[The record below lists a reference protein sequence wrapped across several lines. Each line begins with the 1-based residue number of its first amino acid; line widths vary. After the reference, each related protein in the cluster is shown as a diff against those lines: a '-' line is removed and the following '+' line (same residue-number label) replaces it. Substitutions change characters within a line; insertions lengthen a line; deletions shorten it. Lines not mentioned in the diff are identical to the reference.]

1 MDVSPGGS
9 IPEFILEIVWQGSA
23 SDSWLNFPGEGDG
36 RACFETVSEVRIAK
50 CIDEEGKENKDIESS
65 RQEEL
70 GGPMGR
76 DTEELLEAGEHGCFL
91 GRCFVHFPIF
101 PMASGQQLRGFL

>member
-1 MDVSPGGS
+1 M
-9 IPEFILEIVWQGSA
+9 
-23 SDSWLNFPGEGDG
+23 NFPGEGDG

-70 GGPMGR
+70 GGPMRR